1 MAVTGSSTYD
11 IGSLGGNG
19 LVGPAYDRYVEFALR
34 SQPLLRSLA
43 DKRPVQPTSPGS
55 SVVFNIHN
63 DLSARTTTLTDG
75 TDLSPT
81 DLAGLATSVSV
92 TLNEYGNVVSTTKKL
107 DALSMSDV
115 DPAVANIIAFNMA
128 DSLDVV
134 VASKLDGITTN
145 VTNAGGTSL
154 ATVQSGK
161 AGALTGAIVRRA
173 ATGLRT
179 NNAVPRWG
187 LLFGA
192 YVHPEVAYDL
202 RAESGTNN
210 FEDIRKYND
219 DTVGNILTGVTGI
232 VHGAYFIETPRV
244 TSTTSSTMTGITNST
259 TGTGTSGQFTITL
272 SSAAA
277 SAPYA
282 VGQTVTGTG
291 VGTSAVITAVDY
303 TTGII
308 TVSVA
313 NSGTVS
319 GTIASS
325 TPVRVFN
332 SYIVGQQALAE
343 ASAIDPH
350 VVVGPVVDS
359 LMRNR
364 PVGWYGLLGWS
375 LYRPQSSWL
384 IRSSST
390 IHST

>member
-1 MAVTGSSTYD
+1 
-11 IGSLGGNG
+11 
-19 LVGPAYDRYVEFALR
+19 
-34 SQPLLRSLA
+34 
-43 DKRPVQPTSPGS
+43 
-55 SVVFNIHN
+55 
-63 DLSARTTTLTDG
+63 
-75 TDLSPT
+75 
-81 DLAGLATSVSV
+81 
-92 TLNEYGNVVSTTKKL
+92 
-107 DALSMSDV
+107 MSDV

-128 DSLDVV
+128 DSLDAV
-134 VASKLDGITTN
+134 VATKLDGGVSGTTGRSAGN
-145 VTNAGGTSL
+145 VTFAGGTSL

-161 AGALTGAIVRRA
+161 AGALTGAMVRRA
-173 ATGLRT
+173 TTGLRT
-179 NNAVPRWG
+179 GNVVPRWG

-192 YVHPEVAYDL
+192 YVHPEVAFDL

-244 TSTTSSTMTGITNST
+244 TQTTTSTMTGITNST

-272 SSAAA
+272 GGGTPALA
-277 SAPYA
+277 APYA

-291 VGTSAVITAVDY
+291 VGASAVITAVDY